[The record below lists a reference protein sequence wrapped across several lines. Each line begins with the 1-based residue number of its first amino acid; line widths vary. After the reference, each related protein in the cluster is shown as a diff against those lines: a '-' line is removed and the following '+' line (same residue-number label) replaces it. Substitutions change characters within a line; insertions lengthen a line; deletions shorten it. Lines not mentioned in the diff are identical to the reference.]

1 MKRILVSVSLL
12 VFLSGMNSVE
22 ARGNHKD
29 EGLDQVPSMS
39 GKIEIMEELG
49 LIEHPS
55 PFQQAAA
62 KKKESPAK
70 KAAHKKVRMNH
81 LADISVDSDK

>member
-1 MKRILVSVSLL
+1 MKRNIVFVAVV
-12 VFLSGMNSVE
+12 VFLSGASFAE
-22 ARGNHKD
+22 ARGGHRD

-55 PFQQAAA
+55 PFQNV
-62 KKKESPAK
+62 PAK
-70 KAAHKKVRMNH
+70 KPSNSKKAVNKKVRMGH
-81 LADISVDSDK
+81 LADISVEAN